1 MIGLGIGSLYGMILV
16 TYSLS
21 FWFGSHCVEGSHI
34 CPVTVT
40 GSKYK
45 PGDILAIFFSIFFAG
60 LNFTQFAPAV
70 KKIIE
75 GRLAAARIYKI
86 IDRIPKVSSH

>member
-21 FWFGSHCVEGSHI
+21 FWFGSHCVEGSYI
-34 CPVTVT
+34 CPTNIT
-40 GSKYK
+40 GNKYK
-45 PGDILAIFFSIFFAG
+45 PGDILAIFFCIFFAG

-86 IDRIPKVSSH
+86 IDRIPKVLSN